1 METRGDKSKKQFP
14 LGNFFGPKRPSIP
27 SEDINKSITGDR
39 PESGNQT
46 RRGLSTTPSIATSS
60 ATSFASGV
68 IKDVGT
74 KPKVQPPQR
83 RSSRVKSRSVIT
95 PDGKDKVRTFD
106 KRSSPNA
113 EATTRA
119 QTADSAVSA
128 QPKQM
133 TASTPTGF
141 GTAHTGYQPGDN
153 LFQLGTKAG
162 NISKARATGS
172 STKATTTVR
181 LEESLPDATSGID
194 GVIQDLLNTRRE
206 LTQANRLVDQLLQE
220 IQKLQIAATEFCDYA
235 QTEFTKNLKLQ
246 IAASEYAQADFRAN
260 LERKEQTS
268 SVLEPDLCLLQQ
280 ILCQISEGHFPSLC
294 NPTWI
299 PGMQEASVDIVIG
312 FLQTMGAPMIR
323 KVLKLHDTKNP
334 TETTPTSKMS
344 SSEFIDTLVSDK
356 VGINSNRHAD
366 IKQDQR
372 ETVSRSALP
381 PLSYQTIVCN
391 ISGRKGRK
399 GVRSIAALDSNVS
412 QTLVDKDT
420 AVRLMSKRTSK
431 THAMKITMFGQQINI
446 DSYRVELHL
455 TSIDGLQTV
464 TITAYAVQDL
474 AKQLQVVDWSK
485 EKDSFSHLQNVP
497 FESLPSERTINLLI
511 GYDHAALLES
521 SEMRSGTPGQP
532 IARLTPLGWTC
543 SVSPDKI

>member
-1 METRGDKSKKQFP
+1 MWTRGNKSKMQSP
-14 LGNFFGPKRPSIP
+14 LRDFFGPKQPSVP
-27 SEDINKSITGDR
+27 SEDINKSIPGDR
-39 PESGNQT
+39 PESGDPS
-46 RRGLSTTPSIATSS
+46 RHGLSTTPSIATSS

-74 KPKVQPPQR
+74 KPKVRPPQR
-83 RSSRVKSRSVIT
+83 RTSRVKSLPVIT

-119 QTADSAVSA
+119 QTADSAVSV

-133 TASTPTGF
+133 TASIPTGF
-141 GTAHTGYQPGDN
+141 GTAHTGYQPGDS

-172 STKATTTVR
+172 SSKAAATTAR
-181 LEESLPDATSGID
+181 LEESLPDATPGLE
-194 GVIQDLLNTRRE
+194 GVLQNLLNTQNE
-206 LTQANRLVDQLLQE
+206 LAQAYQLVDQLLQE

-246 IAASEYAQADFRAN
+246 IAVSEYAQADFRAN
-260 LERKEQTS
+260 LERQEQTS
-268 SVLEPDLCLLQQ
+268 SVLEPDLCLLQR

-299 PGMQEASVDIVIG
+299 PGMQEAAVDVVIG

-334 TETTPTSKMS
+334 TDTTQTSKLS
-344 SSEFIDTLVSDK
+344 SSEFTDTLVSDK
-356 VGINSNRHAD
+356 VDINSNRHAD
-366 IKQDQR
+366 TKQDQR
-372 ETVSRSALP
+372 ETVSRSALS
-381 PLSYQTIVCN
+381 PLSYQTVVCN

-399 GVRSIAALDSNVS
+399 GVRTIAALDSNVN

-420 AVRLMSKRTSK
+420 AVRLRSKRTSK
-431 THAMKITMFGQQINI
+431 THAMTVNVFKI
-446 DSYRVELHL
+446 
-455 TSIDGLQTV
+455 
-464 TITAYAVQDL
+464 
-474 AKQLQVVDWSK
+474 KCK
-485 EKDSFSHLQNVP
+485 
-497 FESLPSERTINLLI
+497 RTRT
-511 GYDHAALLES
+511 YY
-521 SEMRSGTPGQP
+521 
-532 IARLTPLGWTC
+532 
-543 SVSPDKI
+543 